1 MPVSNHGKA
10 KSSFNYQW
18 NSKSTLPHVAAEGL
32 SVFMLE
38 TSAQKKICRRTTGV
52 ATKTLKNS
60 LECEDEEVFKFQDD
74 TEPLTL
80 TSRGSRQVP
89 ALQKNRCHCSCPV
102 FNRRHPVL
110 WHFKPEGAAP

>member
-38 TSAQKKICRRTTGV
+38 TSAQKKICRRTQV
-52 ATKTLKNS
+52 WQQKRSKTVWNVKMKMFLSFKMILS
-60 LECEDEEVFKFQDD
+60 L
-74 TEPLTL
+74 
-80 TSRGSRQVP
+80 
-89 ALQKNRCHCSCPV
+89 
-102 FNRRHPVL
+102 
-110 WHFKPEGAAP
+110 